1 MPYNAAIIDEN
12 GEDQG
17 PVDISTAQNDGQARD
32 LAKRE
37 GLKWLAEN
45 GFSRAT
51 VRISR
56 NGYML
61 NVEVSAGCPEALNS
75 SSIGC

>member
-1 MPYNAAIIDEN
+1 MRYTAVIIDEN
-12 GEDQG
+12 GADQG
-17 PVDISTAQNDGQARD
+17 PVNVSGAQDDGQARD

-61 NVEVSAGCPEALNS
+61 NVEVRA
-75 SSIGC
+75 

>member
-1 MPYNAAIIDEN
+1 MRYTAVIIDEN
-12 GEDQG
+12 GADQG
-17 PVDISTAQNDGQARD
+17 PVDVSGAQDDGQARD
-32 LAKRE
+32 LANRE

-61 NVEVSAGCPEALNS
+61 NVEVRV
-75 SSIGC
+75 

>member
-1 MPYNAAIIDEN
+1 M
-12 GEDQG
+12 
-17 PVDISTAQNDGQARD
+17 DISGAQDDEQARD

-45 GFSRAT
+45 GFNRAT

-56 NGYML
+56 NGYTL
-61 NVEVSAGCPEALNS
+61 KVEVRA
-75 SSIGC
+75 